1 MEITVGENNTLNIT
15 KVFNGVKFITD
26 KKETLFICMR
36 DSGFE
41 FTYNNVKYE
50 AKDNIIK
57 KVENKEIGEPFECG
71 NTFKID

>member
-1 MEITVGENNTLNIT
+1 MEIIVGENNTLNIT

-41 FTYNNVKYE
+41 FTYNDVKYE
-50 AKDNIIK
+50 AKNNIIS
-57 KVENKEIGEPFECG
+57 KVENKEIKNPFECS
-71 NTFKID
+71 NTIKID